1 MSVSVLTV
9 YSRAGCGLC
18 DELLAGLRAL
28 CAEQPVQ
35 IQVEDVDADPVLRRR
50 YGLDVPLVFAAD
62 EELCRHRLDAATV
75 QDWLESIS

>member
-1 MSVSVLTV
+1 MSVPVLTV

-28 CAEQPVQ
+28 CADQPVQ

-50 YGLDVPLVFAAD
+50 YGLDVPLLFAEG
-62 EELCRHRLDAATV
+62 EELCRHRLDTSAV
-75 QDWLESIS
+75 QTWLESIT